1 MNRSFTSC
9 TRQVRALCAL
19 LAAMLAPPAWSQA
32 SSTQEESAKQAPSTH
47 YGLLRARDLSP
58 FGFLRLDMRPAH
70 AVSGPPGN
78 WGVEV
83 ELGYQNTWA
92 LSPNVRQYLESLPG
106 RRALGPS
113 EIQAI
118 RDLPGEAYLVDL
130 ELGLLDITFHR
141 KLTKH
146 WGVYAVFSGVH
157 TSGGF
162 LDSSIESF
170 HSAFGIGQA
179 GRPAVNRNEVNVILD
194 LKSTQLVQQGP
205 PDGGL
210 LDPTFGVR
218 YTAATSPTPWNLVI
232 EGAVKVPV
240 AGERAFLSTGEFDF
254 GLQIT
259 LQRFIRNHAFYA
271 SLAGVYTGGSTSTL
285 AYRSQVVP
293 TAILGYEYQWSR
305 ETSLIGQVYAS
316 RSVFNSQDTDLQV
329 LLEKKYQ
336 ASLGVRYRIG
346 ASLLTFAMTE
356 NFINTNNT
364 PDIGF
369 QIGWAYSPAFAR

>member
-1 MNRSFTSC
+1 MRT
-9 TRQVRALCAL
+9 VCAL
-19 LAAMLAPPAWSQA
+19 LAAMLAPPAWAQA
-32 SSTQEESAKQAPSTH
+32 SSTQEENAKQAPLTH
-47 YGLLRARDLSP
+47 YGLLRARDLTP

-78 WGVEV
+78 WGVEL
-83 ELGYQNTWA
+83 ELGHQNTWA
-92 LSPNVRQYLESLPG
+92 LSPNVERYLTSLPG

-130 ELGLLDITFHR
+130 ELGLLDVTFHR
-141 KLTKH
+141 QLTSH
-146 WGVYAVFSGVH
+146 WGVYAVFSGVRY
-157 TSGGF
+157 TGGF
-162 LDSSIESF
+162 LDGAAEWY
-170 HSAFGIGQA
+170 HDKFGFPA
-179 GRPAVNRNEVNVILD
+179 VGRPAVNRNEVNVILD
-194 LKSTQLVQQGP
+194 LKQTQLVQQGP

-218 YTAATSPTPWNLVI
+218 YTAAMSPTPWNLVI
-232 EGAVKVPV
+232 EGAVKVPI
-240 AGERAFLSTGEFDF
+240 AGERPFLSTGGFDF

-259 LQRFIRNHAFYA
+259 LQRFMRNHAAYA
-271 SLAGVYTGGSTSTL
+271 SLAGVYTSGSDSAL

-293 TAILGYEYQWSR
+293 TVILGYEYKWTGQ
-305 ETSLIGQVYAS
+305 TSLIGQVYAS
-316 RSVFNSQDTDLQV
+316 RSVFNNQDTDLEE

-346 ASLLTFAMTE
+346 ASVLTFAMTE

-364 PDIGF
+364 PDFGF
-369 QIGWAYSPAFAR
+369 QIGWAYSPALAR